1 MELKNMYYVC
11 VEDNRVVNILNYE
24 PAVPST
30 VSIRTISDLDFE
42 KIQAQTH
49 IYDVA
54 SSSVIAIASDILS
67 QIEIEKQNG
76 TELEFLKTTDW
87 KVLRHIRQK
96 SLGIPTSLTESQYL
110 DLERLRDAAASRI
123 V

>member
-11 VEDNRVVNILNYE
+11 VEDNSVVNILNYE

-67 QIEIEKQNG
+67 RIEIEKQNG

>member
-1 MELKNMYYVC
+1 MYYVC
-11 VEDNRVVNILNYE
+11 VENNRVANILSYE

-30 VSIRTISDLDFE
+30 VSIRTISDSDFE

-49 IYDVA
+49 VYDVS
-54 SSSVIAIASDILS
+54 SSSVITVASDVLS
-67 QIEIEKQNG
+67 QIEIEKQNSL
-76 TELEFLKTTDW
+76 EREFLNSTDW
-87 KVLRHIRQK
+87 KVFRHMRQK
-96 SLGIPTSLTESQYL
+96 LLGIPTSLTESQYL

>member
-1 MELKNMYYVC
+1 
-11 VEDNRVVNILNYE
+11 
-24 PAVPST
+24 
-30 VSIRTISDLDFE
+30 
-42 KIQAQTH
+42 
-49 IYDVA
+49 
-54 SSSVIAIASDILS
+54 VIAIASDILS
-67 QIEIEKQNG
+67 RIEIEKQNG

>member
-30 VSIRTISDLDFE
+30 VSIRTILDSDFE

-49 IYDVA
+49 DYDV
-54 SSSVIAIASDILS
+54 SSNSVIAVASDILS
-67 QIEIEKQNG
+67 RKEIEKQNG
-76 TELEFLKTTDW
+76 LEREFLNSTDW

-96 SLGIPTSLTESQYL
+96 ALGIPTSLTESQYL

>member
-1 MELKNMYYVC
+1 MYYVC

-30 VSIRTISDLDFE
+30 VSIRTILDSDFE

-49 IYDVA
+49 VYDIA
-54 SSSVIAIASDILS
+54 SNSVIAVASDILS
-67 QIEIEKQNG
+67 RKEIEKQNG
-76 TELEFLKTTDW
+76 LEREFLNSTDW
-87 KVLRHIRQK
+87 KVLRHFRQK

>member
-49 IYDVA
+49 VYDV
-54 SSSVIAIASDILS
+54 STSSVVAVAAEILS
-67 QIEIEKQNG
+67 HREIELQNG
-76 TELEFLKTTDW
+76 IELEFLRSTDW
-87 KVLRHIRQK
+87 KVLRHLRQK

>member
-1 MELKNMYYVC
+1 MYYVC

-30 VSIRTISDLDFE
+30 VSIRTISNSDFE

-49 IYDVA
+49 VYDVS
-54 SSSVIAIASDILS
+54 SSSVVSIASDILS
-67 QIEIEKQNG
+67 RIEIEKQNG
-76 TELEFLKTTDW
+76 VELEFLKTTDW